1 MFVLWSKRTFK
12 RIHFLSISHPFGNL
26 KIFWQHLINLVQVDW
41 SLDDD
46 EDDMLTE
53 MMVPMEHKIQ
63 TEAEMKL
70 KVDGLS
76 VINRKKIN
84 PAEINF
90 CLFRLMKT
98 ESQFRCNKALWR
110 IERYRHFFGKK
121 FETLSHYSSGEMCGK
136 VDAKQK
142 VV

>member
-1 MFVLWSKRTFK
+1 MF
-12 RIHFLSISHPFGNL
+12 
-26 KIFWQHLINLVQVDW
+26 
-41 SLDDD
+41 
-46 EDDMLTE
+46 TE
-53 MMVPMEHKIQ
+53 MMVSMEHKIQ

-98 ESQFRCNKALWR
+98 ESQFRCNKAL
-110 IERYRHFFGKK
+110 
-121 FETLSHYSSGEMCGK
+121 
-136 VDAKQK
+136 
-142 VV
+142 